1 MSGESKREFFRKEFE
16 QRYSV
21 QVNKAAPRSHKPFLK
36 IHVRSRLPSY
46 ELLIRKATE
55 TQQKIQ
61 VSGTTVYCHPEVDR
75 GTLLLEMPQTLVI
88 GHKEN
93 KLEVG

>member
-21 QVNKAAPRSHKPFLK
+21 QVDKAAPRSHKLFLK

-55 TQQKIQ
+55 TQQTIQ
-61 VSGTTVYCHPEVDR
+61 VIGTTVYCHPVLDH
-75 GTLLLEMPQTLVI
+75 GTLLLEKPQTLVT